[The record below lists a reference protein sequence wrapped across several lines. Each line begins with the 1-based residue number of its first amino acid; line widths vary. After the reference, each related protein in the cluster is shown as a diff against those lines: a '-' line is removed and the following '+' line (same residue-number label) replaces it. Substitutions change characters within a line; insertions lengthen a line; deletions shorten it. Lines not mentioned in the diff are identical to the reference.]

1 MTQNNNYKDYLI
13 DFIKTELLNSS
24 DFQTEI
30 IKPLYGHILYYIL
43 PLIIVVSLINFLAT
57 MIAVFIV
64 LKFCKC

>member
-30 IKPLYGHILYYIL
+30 IKPLYGRILYYIL

>member
-30 IKPLYGHILYYIL
+30 IKPLYGQILYYIL
-43 PLIIVVSLINFLAT
+43 PLIIVVSLINFIAT

>member
-30 IKPLYGHILYYIL
+30 IKPLYGQILYYIL

>member
-30 IKPLYGHILYYIL
+30 IKPLYGQILYYIL

-64 LKFCKC
+64 LKYCKC